1 MNKYGVSVWNL
12 EKINAKSEAGAV
24 ARMKQE
30 FYGDWYTARD
40 FEFDDVEPVEEGLHE
55 DCWKAWNLYKNDAL
69 TEQFVRCESTE
80 EFGDEDE
87 EFLVT
92 IIGTVFVEAE
102 NEDDAEDVARD
113 VFGYMNKDE
122 FEIHV
127 SI

>member
-12 EKINAKSEAGAV
+12 EKINAKSEAEAV

-55 DCWKAWNLYKNDAL
+55 DCWKAWNLYKSDAL

-80 EFGDEDE
+80 DFGDEGE

-102 NEDDAEDVARD
+102 NKEDAEDVARN
-113 VFGYMNKDE
+113 VFDYMNKDE

>member
-1 MNKYGVSVWNL
+1 MNKYSVSVWNL
-12 EKINAKSEAGAV
+12 EKIHAKSEVEAV

-40 FEFDDVEPVEEGLHE
+40 FEFDDVELVEEELHE
-55 DCWKAWNLYKNDAL
+55 DCWKAWNLYKVNAL

-80 EFGDEDE
+80 EFDDDD

-92 IIGTVFVEAE
+92 VISRVCVEAE
-102 NEDDAEDVARD
+102 DEDDAEDVARD
-113 VFGYMNKDE
+113 VFDYMNKDE
-122 FEIHV
+122 FEIHT

>member
-12 EKINAKSEAGAV
+12 EKINAKSEAEAV

-40 FEFDDVEPVEEGLHE
+40 FEFDDVELVEEGLHE
-55 DCWKAWNLYKNDAL
+55 DCWKAWNLYKGDAL
-69 TEQFVRCESTE
+69 TAQFVRCESTE

-102 NEDDAEDVARD
+102 NEDEAEDVARD
-113 VFGYMNKDE
+113 VFDYMNKDE

>member
-1 MNKYGVSVWNL
+1 MNKYSVSVWNL
-12 EKINAKSEAGAV
+12 EKIYAKSEVEAV

-40 FEFDDVEPVEEGLHE
+40 FEFDDVELVEEELHE
-55 DCWKAWNLYKNDAL
+55 DCWKAWNLYKDDAL
-69 TEQFVRCESTE
+69 TEQFVRCEITE
-80 EFGDEDE
+80 EFDDDD

-102 NEDDAEDVARD
+102 DEGDAEDVARD
-113 VFGYMNKDE
+113 VFDYINKDE
-122 FEIHV
+122 FEIHT